1 VYIFGYINTRKKM
14 LKNKFF
20 FKNHILFKFFYAK
33 SHFKLNTII
42 NLGVYKIGLM
52 EKLKSDGK
60 MKVQ

>member
-1 VYIFGYINTRKKM
+1 M

-33 SHFKLNTII
+33 SHFKLNAII

>member
-1 VYIFGYINTRKKM
+1 M

-20 FKNHILFKFFYAK
+20 FKNHIFFKFFYAK